1 MSVPLRC
8 CLPNPMYMTP
18 RSIRFILQAVA
29 LASSLC
35 TASCIYEYDN
45 CPDRLS
51 LQIVNDWTAAP
62 SATPG
67 GMAYIFFPD
76 DGAAE
81 WRFDF
86 PGNTA
91 GSVSL
96 PVGNYSFLSYNDD
109 TANVVFSED
118 SGYDEYEAYTATTEL
133 LDAIPA
139 SERGSIL
146 PTGHD
151 GRERVVRP
159 PDMLWGCAYCS
170 VKLHYGGVRYVATGI
185 SEPGEQPV
193 FSPDFILTALQRP
206 LTAHYTFRIEDIENL
221 SGVSSMSA
229 ALGGMAGSLTLSS
242 GEKGSYPSTLSL
254 KAASLSPT
262 VVGGDFYTFGIPPT
276 PDVANILSLFVVI
289 KDGRRFCYEFDVTDQ
304 VRTAPDP
311 MEVLLTVRGLTID
324 KPDTGDGAG
333 FDVSVDGWQTVTVNI
348 RG

>member
-1 MSVPLRC
+1 M
-8 CLPNPMYMTP
+8 
-18 RSIRFILQAVA
+18 
-29 LASSLC
+29 
-35 TASCIYEYDN
+35 
-45 CPDRLS
+45 
-51 LQIVNDWTAAP
+51 
-62 SATPG
+62 
-67 GMAYIFFPD
+67 
-76 DGAAE
+76 
-81 WRFDF
+81 
-86 PGNTA
+86 
-91 GSVSL
+91 
-96 PVGNYSFLSYNDD
+96 
-109 TANVVFSED
+109 
-118 SGYDEYEAYTATTEL
+118 
-133 LDAIPA
+133 
-139 SERGSIL
+139 
-146 PTGHD
+146 
-151 GRERVVRP
+151 RP

-170 VKLHYGGVRYVATGI
+170 VKLHYGGVRYVTTGT
-185 SEPGEQPV
+185 SQTGTQSV

-311 MEVLLTVRGLTID
+311 MEVLLTVRGLTIE